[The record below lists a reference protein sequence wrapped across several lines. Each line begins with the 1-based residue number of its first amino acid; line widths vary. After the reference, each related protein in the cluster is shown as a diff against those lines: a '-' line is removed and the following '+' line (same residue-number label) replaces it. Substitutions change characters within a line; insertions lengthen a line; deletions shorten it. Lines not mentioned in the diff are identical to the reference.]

1 MPDPSAL
8 LEVDGLKVRF
18 GGVQAV
24 DGATFSVQRAS
35 VTALIG
41 PNGAGKTTAFNL
53 LTGFIKADA
62 GFVRF
67 ADHDISGARSDLIAR
82 LGMVRTF
89 QLTRVLAKMTVLE
102 NVMLG
107 APDQPG
113 AKLSNA
119 LFRPRRW
126 RAREA
131 EVREE
136 ARAMLAEVGI
146 ESHAH
151 EYAATLSGGQRKLL
165 ELARALMTQPRLV
178 LLDEPM
184 AGVNPT
190 LGHRLLDYLQR
201 LREERGMTVLFV
213 EHDMDVVMGISDE
226 VIVMAEGKVIA
237 RGRPEAV
244 RSDQR
249 VIDAYLGAE
258 PGAEAAAA

>member
-1 MPDPSAL
+1 MPDASAL
-8 LEVDGLKVRF
+8 LDVAGLKVRF
-18 GGVQAV
+18 GGLQAV
-24 DGATFSVQRAS
+24 DGASFSLQQAS

-67 ADHDISGARSDLIAR
+67 ADHDISRARSYLIAR

-89 QLTRVLAKMTVLE
+89 QLTRVLGKMTVLE

-119 LFRPRRW
+119 LFRPRLW

-131 EVREE
+131 EVRDE
-136 ARAMLAEVGI
+136 ARALLAEVGI

-151 EYAATLSGGQRKLL
+151 EYAAVLSGGQRKLL
-165 ELARALMTQPRLV
+165 ELARALMTRPRLV

-190 LGHRLLDYLQR
+190 LGRRLLEYLQK

-226 VIVMAEGKVIA
+226 VIVMAEGSVIA
-237 RGRPEAV
+237 RGRPEEV
-244 RSDQR
+244 RTDQR
-249 VIDAYLGAE
+249 VIDAYLGASG
-258 PGAEAAAA
+258 PEATAA

>member
-1 MPDPSAL
+1 MPDASAL
-8 LEVDGLKVRF
+8 LDVDGLKVRF
-18 GGVQAV
+18 GGLQAV
-24 DGATFSVQRAS
+24 DGASFSVQQAS

-67 ADHDISGARSDLIAR
+67 ADHDISRARSDLIAR

-89 QLTRVLAKMTVLE
+89 QLTRVLGKMTVLE

-113 AKLSNA
+113 TKFATA

-126 RAREA
+126 RGREA

-136 ARAMLAEVGI
+136 ARALLAEVGI

-151 EYAATLSGGQRKLL
+151 EYAAVLSGGQRKLL
-165 ELARALMTQPRLV
+165 ELARALMTRPRLV

-190 LGHRLLDYLQR
+190 LGRRLLEYLQK

-226 VIVMAEGKVIA
+226 VIVMAEGSVIA
-237 RGRPEAV
+237 RGRPEEV
-244 RSDQR
+244 RTDQR
-249 VIDAYLGAE
+249 VIDAYLGASG
-258 PGAEAAAA
+258 PEATAA